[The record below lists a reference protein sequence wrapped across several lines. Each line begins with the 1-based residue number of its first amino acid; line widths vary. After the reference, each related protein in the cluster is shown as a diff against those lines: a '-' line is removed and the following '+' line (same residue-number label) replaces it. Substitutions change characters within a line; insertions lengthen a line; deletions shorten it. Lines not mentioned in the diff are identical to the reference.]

1 MNAGRKYYLTC
12 CILLANYVLVFLE
25 LITGEMWINLCLTIL
40 GIYAAANVVQK
51 NVKME
56 YTNDSKRD

>member
-1 MNAGRKYYLTC
+1 MNSGRKYYLTC
-12 CILLANYVLVFLE
+12 VILLSNYVLVFLE

-40 GIYAAANVVQK
+40 GIYATANVVQK
-51 NVKME
+51 NVKLE